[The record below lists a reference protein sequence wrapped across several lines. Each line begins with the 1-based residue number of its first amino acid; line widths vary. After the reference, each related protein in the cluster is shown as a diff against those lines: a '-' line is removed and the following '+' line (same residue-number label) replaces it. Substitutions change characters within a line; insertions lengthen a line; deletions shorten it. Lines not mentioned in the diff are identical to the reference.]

1 MPCLALNTAM
11 NKQIYLDYAATTPV
25 DKRVLEAMVPYFDKN
40 FGNPSSI
47 HSFGAVAREAVEKGR
62 GTIARLLGIEESGV
76 IFTSGATESNNLMTK
91 GVFRALRSLKKYQ
104 GRKLHFV
111 TTKIEHHCVLDS
123 FAALAEDYPN
133 EFEAT
138 YLDVDNE
145 GLVNPSALIK
155 EIKNNTV
162 LVSVMLVNNEVGSV
176 QPLKEIA
183 MALEPIK
190 QGRNKDDLP
199 LYFHSDATQA
209 PSYFDCNVSELGLDA
224 ITLSAHKIY
233 GPKGVGLLGIKK
245 GVLLKGIQHGGGQ
258 ERHMRSGT
266 LNVPG
271 IVGLS
276 KALELAYA
284 ERKEN
289 RERVGKL
296 RDQLIALIEK
306 EISAVQLNGS
316 KMHRSPNNV
325 NMSFKGVEGEGLV
338 LMLDQAGIAVST
350 GSACSAENLAPSHV
364 QLAIGNDHLTAHSSI
379 RMSLGKYTTKDDIEH
394 AVAQLK
400 IFVEKLRG
408 ISRGIDPSA
417 ATAAE
422 KGSC

>member
-1 MPCLALNTAM
+1 M

-47 HSFGAVAREAVEKGR
+47 HSFGALAREAVEKGR
-62 GTIARLLGIEESGV
+62 ETAGRLIGADASGV
-76 IFTSGATESNNLMTK
+76 VFTSGATESNNLMVK
-91 GVFRALRSLKKYQ
+91 GVFRAIRSLKKYQ
-104 GRKLHFV
+104 GRRLHFI

-123 FAALAEDYPN
+123 FAALAEDYPD

-138 YLDVDNE
+138 YLDVDSD
-145 GLVNPSALIK
+145 GLVDPSVLAEQVK
-155 EIKNNTV
+155 DTTV

-183 MALEPIK
+183 NLLEPIK
-190 QGRNKDDLP
+190 RGRGKDDLP
-199 LYFHSDATQA
+199 LYLHSDATQA
-209 PSYFDCNVSELGLDA
+209 PSYFDCNMNELGLDA

-233 GPKGVGLLGIKK
+233 GPKGVGLLGIRK

-276 KALELAYA
+276 KALELAQT

-289 RERVGKL
+289 REKVGEL
-296 RDQLIALIEK
+296 RDLLIALIEK
-306 EISAVQLNGS
+306 EIPDARLNGS
-316 KMHRSPNNV
+316 RTHRSPNNV

-338 LMLDQAGIAVST
+338 LMLDQAGVAVST

-379 RMSLGKYTTKDDIEH
+379 RMSLGKYTTKDDVEYT
-394 AVAQLK
+394 VAQLK
-400 IFVEKLRG
+400 LFVEKLRG
-408 ISRGIDPSA
+408 ISRGIDPVPAKADS
-417 ATAAE
+417 
-422 KGSC
+422 KC